1 MQSAFDPKAF
11 LDVQT
16 TEQGSTISVPIPVGE
31 KLAVVEKV
39 DTRTWQSKDGSKS
52 GLALD
57 VTWLIDDPATKAL
70 LGRDKVVVTQGLMID
85 LTESGAIDMGK
96 GRNIA
101 LNRVRESVGLNEPGK
116 PFSFRMLEG
125 KVAKVVIGHRP
136 SERPQDPP
144 GTVFSDVVG
153 VVRAA

>member
-11 LDVQT
+11 LDVQVM
-16 TEQGSTISVPIPVGE
+16 EQGSVVSVPIPIGE

-39 DTRTWQSKDGSKS
+39 DTRAWQSKDGQKS
-52 GLALD
+52 GIALD
-57 VTWLIDDPATKAL
+57 VTWIIDDAETKKT
-70 LGRDKVVVTQGLMID
+70 LGRDKVTITQGIMID
-85 LTESGAIDMGK
+85 LTESGTIDMGK
-96 GRNIA
+96 GRNIV
-101 LNRVRESVGLNEPGK
+101 LNRTRDAVGLNEAGK